1 MKIVILGAPGAGKG
15 TQAKRIAEKYAV
27 AHISTGDILRENIK
41 AKTPLGIQAKGFM
54 DNGQLVPDD
63 LVVALVADRVQ
74 REDCKNGFL
83 LDGFP
88 RTIAQAEA
96 LDKIMPPDAVL
107 NIDVDTSLLLKRLT
121 GRRVCAKCGAPYHID
136 TLNGATSCSLCDG
149 ELIHRAD
156 DTEETV
162 GARLKVYEAQT
173 KPLIEYYQAKGK
185 INDVDGTLAIEE
197 VFAACCKVL
206 DGLQ

>member
-41 AKTPLGIQAKGFM
+41 AQTPLGIQAKGFM

-149 ELIHRAD
+149 GLIHRAD